1 MILRH
6 HFCVLIK
13 TFKNDVFVMRDSA
26 TEQKKT
32 TKKKKKKKK
41 KTVKR
46 NFII

>member
-26 TEQKKT
+26 TEQKKQQQQKR
-32 TKKKKKKKK
+32 KKKKKKKK
-41 KTVKR
+41 
-46 NFII
+46 